1 MRTKALLLCLA
12 LGAACSKGGGS
23 QPKDKA
29 APAAQDPGKA
39 ARPADVAVT
48 GRRIDIQVKKD
59 GYVPEAVDLKPNEQV
74 TLVFTRVEETE
85 CGATVV
91 VPSLNVKKPLP
102 LNTPVAIEL
111 KADKEGEIGFACGMD
126 MMHGKLI
133 VKN

>member
-1 MRTKALLLCLA
+1 M
-12 LGAACSKGGGS
+12 
-23 QPKDKA
+23 
-29 APAAQDPGKA
+29 
-39 ARPADVAVT
+39 AVT